1 MTIER
6 QTPNW
11 VSDQIA
17 NHLSKQVQTIMRKHL
32 MKEYYK
38 MRQKEEDANL
48 EAEQPPKVNPILPDQ
63 DLNMDSELM
72 LMYQFGEY

>member
-1 MTIER
+1 MTTER

-38 MRQKEEDANL
+38 MHQKEEDAKL
-48 EAEQPPKVNPILPDQ
+48 EAEKPPKVNPILPDQ
-63 DLNMDSELM
+63 DLNMETELI
-72 LMYQFGEY
+72 LTYQWGES